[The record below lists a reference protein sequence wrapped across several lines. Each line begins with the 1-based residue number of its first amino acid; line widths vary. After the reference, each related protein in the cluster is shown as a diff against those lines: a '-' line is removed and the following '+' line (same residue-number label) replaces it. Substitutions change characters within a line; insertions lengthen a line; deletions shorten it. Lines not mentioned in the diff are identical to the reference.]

1 VVLVNSWLKEHG
13 HKVSQC
19 VPTAKST
26 YKIGQIV
33 LKRQQVS

>member
-1 VVLVNSWLKEHG
+1 MVLVNSWLKEHG

-19 VPTAKST
+19 VLTAKST
-26 YKIGQIV
+26 YKII